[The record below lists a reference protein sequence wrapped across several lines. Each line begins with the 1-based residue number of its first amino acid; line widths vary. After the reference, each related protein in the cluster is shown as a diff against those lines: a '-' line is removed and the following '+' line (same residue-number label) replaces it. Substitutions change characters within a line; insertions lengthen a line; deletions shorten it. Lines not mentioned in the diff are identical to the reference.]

1 MRGDEAIAPTP
12 TRQRR
17 SARADQPVVYSCSGC
32 SSAAQTANALALK
45 LDRLGEAEMS
55 CIVGLGGDVAP
66 LLRLAHSGRPI
77 VALDGCPLV
86 CVVATLRRH
95 GLTPDAHLVLSEHGV
110 RKRRHADPDDEDV
123 NRLLPLAVET
133 ARSTRR
139 AGGDPAASG
148 ATPAGPRPPAEPTPT
163 AVAGPRPG
171 G

>member
-1 MRGDEAIAPTP
+1 MSGDEAAAPAP

-32 SSAAQTANALALK
+32 SSAAQTANALALQ

-55 CIVGLGGDVAP
+55 CIAGLGGDVAP
-66 LLRLAHSGRPI
+66 LLRLARSGRPI

-95 GLTPDAHLVLSEHGV
+95 GLTPDAHVVLSEHGV
-110 RKRRHADPDDEDV
+110 RKRRHADHDDEDV
-123 NRLLPLAVET
+123 RRLLPLVAEA

-139 AGGDPAASG
+139 AGSDDPAASD
-148 ATPAGPRPPAEPTPT
+148 AP
-163 AVAGPRPG
+163 VASRR
-171 G
+171 